1 MIHLKTPYQ
10 LGGIIKLTILKANT
24 IAISLFYF
32 DILYT
37 LCLYSCETFN
47 GSMDAFIHQLHKITL
62 EFCRIKAIKVG
73 IYLLML
79 LIVLSLGIDIVNKLL
94 R

>member
-32 DILYT
+32 DIL
-37 LCLYSCETFN
+37 
-47 GSMDAFIHQLHKITL
+47 
-62 EFCRIKAIKVG
+62 
-73 IYLLML
+73 
-79 LIVLSLGIDIVNKLL
+79 
-94 R
+94 

>member
-10 LGGIIKLTILKANT
+10 LGGIIKFTILKANT

-37 LCLYSCETFN
+37 LYLYSCEKF
-47 GSMDAFIHQLHKITL
+47 MRH
-62 EFCRIKAIKVG
+62 
-73 IYLLML
+73 LMEAWMHL
-79 LIVLSLGIDIVNKLL
+79 YINNIKLL
-94 R
+94 

>member
-47 GSMDAFIHQLHKITL
+47 GSMDAFIHQ
-62 EFCRIKAIKVG
+62 
-73 IYLLML
+73 
-79 LIVLSLGIDIVNKLL
+79 
-94 R
+94 